1 MISYLIFEMLHTL
14 SLPSALVLSPAPSWE
29 MALITKTPVI
39 SNTCR
44 NSGHVRRMGGA
55 SPPGPGWSVTGCVVS
70 HTPHLWY
77 HSGPPQPSWSRGD
90 VTKEVKAE
98 VGARQLILRIMRGQ
112 FSSKM
117 TMFLMC
123 RHTPIPQPGICLIE
137 IFTCVHKGVCK
148 RVFNG
153 TLWEENGQ

>member
-1 MISYLIFEMLHTL
+1 M
-14 SLPSALVLSPAPSWE
+14 VLSPRSW
-29 MALITKTPVI
+29 LVSHRVCGLPHPTFVI
-39 SNTCR
+39 SQL
-44 NSGHVRRMGGA
+44 
-55 SPPGPGWSVTGCVVS
+55 PPTAI
-70 HTPHLWY
+70 L
-77 HSGPPQPSWSRGD
+77 RGD

-123 RHTPIPQPGICLIE
+123 RHTPIPQPGICPIE
-137 IFTCVHKGVCK
+137 ILTCVDKGVCK